1 MNTKDLDRLIDR
13 QLTDKLEKLNLRNDS
28 IYPIPDSI
36 QHIWQVFI
44 DGQPVEHYAHLA
56 AQSKYGVMNLGISP
70 DLGQHITF
78 QEPGGGGSV
87 IIPFVIIQ
95 KQRVIELK
103 RLSKQQDY
111 QVYAGLIEQQRD
123 RQGGLVWNVPRGYV
137 EQGDNHDQT
146 AVKELTEETGLA
158 GQPFLLP
165 GQSLNPNSSYFETG
179 KDNGVLIYAINL
191 GPDRAVWRDS
201 QVVLLDNPQPTEIHE
216 KIGQCRFFPLAELSQ
231 LGDMFSVAAEARLRY
246 YLDNKL

>member
-1 MNTKDLDRLIDR
+1 MDIKDLKKLIDR
-13 QLTDKLEKLNLRNDS
+13 PLTSELEKLNLRNDS

-36 QHIWQVFI
+36 QHIWQIFI
-44 DGQPVEHYAHLA
+44 DGKLIKNYSHLA
-56 AQSKYGVMNLGISP
+56 AKSKYGVMNLGISP

-95 KQRVIELK
+95 ARQVVSLNKLNK
-103 RLSKQQDY
+103 GQDY

-137 EQGDNHDQT
+137 NQGDSHDQT
-146 AVKELTEETGLA
+146 AAKELTEETGLS

-179 KDNGVLIYAINL
+179 KDNGVRIYAINL
-191 GPDRAVWRDS
+191 GPDRASWRDG
-201 QVVLLDNPQPTEIHE
+201 QVVLPDNPQPTEIHE
-216 KIGQCRFFPLAELSQ
+216 KVGQCRFFPLAELSQ

-246 YLDNKL
+246 YLDSKL

>member
-70 DLGQHITF
+70 DLGQHVTF

-201 QVVLLDNPQPTEIHE
+201 QVVLLDNPQPMRTRLMD
-216 KIGQCRFFPLAELSQ
+216 KIPNVREQPIYGCSRAVFCSE
-231 LGDMFSVAAEARLRY
+231 
-246 YLDNKL
+246 

>member
-1 MNTKDLDRLIDR
+1 MDTKDLEKLIDR
-13 QLTDKLEKLNLRNDS
+13 QLTSNLEKLSLRNDS
-28 IYPIPDSI
+28 IYPIPDSV
-36 QHIWQVFI
+36 QNIWQIFI
-44 DGQPVEHYAHLA
+44 DGQPIEHYSHLA
-56 AQSKYGVMNLGISP
+56 AKSKYGVMNLGISP

-87 IIPFVIIQ
+87 IIPFVLIQ
-95 KQRVIELK
+95 EQQIVGLKELNK
-103 RLSKQQDY
+103 KQDY

-137 EQGDNHDQT
+137 NQGDSHSQT
-146 AVKELTEETGLA
+146 AAKELTEETGLS

-179 KDNGVLIYAINL
+179 KDNGVQIYAINL
-191 GPDRAVWRDS
+191 GPDQASWQAG
-201 QVVLLDNPQPTEIHE
+201 QVVLLDNPQPTEVHE
-216 KIGQCRFFPLAELSQ
+216 KVGQCRFFPLAELTQ

-246 YLDNKL
+246 YLNNKI

>member
-1 MNTKDLDRLIDR
+1 MDTNDLERLIDR
-13 QLTDKLEKLNLRNDS
+13 QLTEELEKLNLRNDS

-44 DGQPVEHYAHLA
+44 DGQPVDHYSHLA
-56 AQSKYGVMNLGISP
+56 AKSKYGVMNLGISP

-95 KQRVIELK
+95 EQQIVGLKELNK
-103 RLSKQQDY
+103 KQDY

-137 EQGDNHDQT
+137 NQGDSHSQA
-146 AVKELTEETGLA
+146 AVQELTEETGYLVSRFYC
-158 GQPFLLP
+158 PVNR
-165 GQSLNPNSSYFETG
+165 SI
-179 KDNGVLIYAINL
+179 LIVAIL
-191 GPDRAVWRDS
+191 KLVKLMAFG
-201 QVVLLDNPQPTEIHE
+201 
-216 KIGQCRFFPLAELSQ
+216 FMPLI
-231 LGDMFSVAAEARLRY
+231 
-246 YLDNKL
+246 

>member
-1 MNTKDLDRLIDR
+1 MDTKDLEKLIDR
-13 QLTDKLEKLNLRNDS
+13 QLTSNLEKLSLRNDS

-44 DGQPVEHYAHLA
+44 DGQPVDHYSHLA

-87 IIPFVIIQ
+87 IIPFVVIQ
-95 KQRVIELK
+95 EQRVVDLRSLNK
-103 RLSKQQDY
+103 KQDY
-111 QVYAGLIEQQRD
+111 QIYAGLIEQQRD

-137 EQGDNHDQT
+137 NQGDSHDQT
-146 AVKELTEETGLA
+146 AAKELTEETGLS

-179 KDNGVLIYAINL
+179 KDNGVRIYAINL
-191 GPDRAVWRDS
+191 GSDRAAWRDS
-201 QVVLLDNPQPTEIHE
+201 QVVLLDNPQPTEVHE
-216 KIGQCRFFPLAELSQ
+216 KVGQCRFFPLAELSQ

-246 YLDNKL
+246 YFDNKI

>member
-1 MNTKDLDRLIDR
+1 MDTKDLEELIDR
-13 QLTDKLEKLNLRNDS
+13 QLTGELERLSLRNDS

-44 DGQPVEHYAHLA
+44 DGKLIENYSHLA
-56 AQSKYGVMNLGISP
+56 AKSKYGVMNLGISP

-87 IIPFVIIQ
+87 IIPFVLIQ
-95 KQRVIELK
+95 EQQIVDLK
-103 RLSKQQDY
+103 KLNKEQDY

-137 EQGDNHDQT
+137 NQGDSHDQT
-146 AVKELTEETGLA
+146 AAKELIEETGLS

-165 GQSLNPNSSYFETG
+165 GRSLNPNSSYFETG
-179 KDNGVLIYAINL
+179 KNNGVRIYAINL
-191 GPDRAVWRDS
+191 GPNKARWQAG
-201 QVVLLDNPQPTEIHE
+201 QVVLLDNPQPTGVDE
-216 KIGQCRFFPLAELSQ
+216 KIGQCQFFPLAELSQ
-231 LGDMFSVAAEARLRY
+231 LGDMFSVATESRLRY
-246 YLDNKL
+246 YLDNRL